1 MIVKNQNKSLAV
13 ELSTLSVIP
22 ATEYAPDS
30 PEMNLQR
37 LESKIIGLLS
47 AYRESEKQRL
57 QLAEEVSSLRTAISD
72 MQETSR
78 RAAQTAALLT
88 DKLVDALTTD
98 DLTTEELKE
107 WLDQYIRKID
117 HALVFLKSQL
127 PKNE

>member
-1 MIVKNQNKSLAV
+1 M
-13 ELSTLSVIP
+13 IP

>member
-1 MIVKNQNKSLAV
+1 LIVKNQNKSLAV

>member
-1 MIVKNQNKSLAV
+1 M
-13 ELSTLSVIP
+13 IP

-30 PEMNLQR
+30 PETHLQR
-37 LESKIIGLLS
+37 LESKIISLLS

-57 QLAEEVSSLRTAISD
+57 QLAEEVVSLREAISD

-78 RAAQTAALLT
+78 QAAQTAALLT
-88 DKLVDALTTD
+88 DKLADALTTD

-117 HALVFLKSQL
+117 HTLIFLNSQL
-127 PKNE
+127 PKND